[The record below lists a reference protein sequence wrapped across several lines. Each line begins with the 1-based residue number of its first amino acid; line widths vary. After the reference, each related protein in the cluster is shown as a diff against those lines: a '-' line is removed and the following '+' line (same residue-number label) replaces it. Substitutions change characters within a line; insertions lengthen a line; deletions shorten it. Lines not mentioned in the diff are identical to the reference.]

1 MTEYLS
7 YFNIYIRYYVLVP
20 ALVDALIA
28 ATVPRAVAHD
38 RDAEARSNA
47 ASSIGRIVETLR
59 CADASPPYNG
69 GALSTLAVRY
79 FLMEPITESFTYL
92 IMYYLIMIFFSRH
105 HSCTASPTRSSHASM
120 TTRRIVRATSDRGC
134 DLQRLVRLNA

>member
-7 YFNIYIRYYVLVP
+7 YFNIYIYICYYVLVP

-69 GALSTLAVRY
+69 GALSTPQVN
-79 FLMEPITESFTYL
+79 IIKSFQYSYDFTLRFDRISFFQCYVYSVTY
-92 IMYYLIMIFFSRH
+92 
-105 HSCTASPTRSSHASM
+105 
-120 TTRRIVRATSDRGC
+120 
-134 DLQRLVRLNA
+134 